1 MSTAP
6 FVDRC
11 PVAAGMALL
20 GSGVPLSLL
29 LDLACGP
36 RSEEL
41 LADERAERAR
51 GGSRVGC

>member
-6 FVDRC
+6 LVDRR
-11 PVAAGMALL
+11 PSEAGMALL

-29 LDLACGP
+29 LDLVLGP

-41 LADERAERAR
+41 LDAERPVPTRRPA
-51 GGSRVGC
+51 V